1 MSISGKTGYA
11 KRGNVTNYGST
22 STGYS
27 SAGRT
32 FTGVQRDAVKNV
44 SSASTN
50 KKVGFGKEFPMD
62 IFDLKKSGKT
72 VSNISKNVDNPSAK
86 TGVGAQ
92 PQGQIS
98 SGLSSRLGYNVGDMV
113 SHVKFGKGK
122 VLSIDAATRDYMVTV
137 EFQEYGI
144 KKMLAGFARL
154 KKQ

>member
-1 MSISGKTGYA
+1 
-11 KRGNVTNYGST
+11 
-22 STGYS
+22 
-27 SAGRT
+27 
-32 FTGVQRDAVKNV
+32 
-44 SSASTN
+44 
-50 KKVGFGKEFPMD
+50 MD

-72 VSNISKNVDNPSAK
+72 VSNISKNVHNPSAK

-92 PQGQIS
+92 PQGQTS